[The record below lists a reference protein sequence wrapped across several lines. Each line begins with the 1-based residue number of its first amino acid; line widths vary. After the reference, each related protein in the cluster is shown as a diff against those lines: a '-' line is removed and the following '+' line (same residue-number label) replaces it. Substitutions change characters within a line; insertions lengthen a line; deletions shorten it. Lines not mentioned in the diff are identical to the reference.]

1 MNLKILNIVNGECR
15 MAIGLRYYSIRM
27 KLNDVIR
34 DNDTE
39 QTILENIRRCSK
51 LVGKYFKVVFWHEN
65 LTEKQCKDFVKRN
78 EKLLFEVNTKITKG
92 FNPAWFMINSMGEKS
107 KSRYKYEGDILE
119 GIVKYLEITNH
130 INKRDK
136 E

>member
-1 MNLKILNIVNGECR
+1 

-27 KLNDVIR
+27 KLNDVIK

-39 QTILENIRRCSK
+39 QIILENIRRCSK

-78 EKLLFEVNTKITKG
+78 NDILFEI
-92 FNPAWFMINSMGEKS
+92 I
-107 KSRYKYEGDILE
+107 
-119 GIVKYLEITNH
+119 EIG
-130 INKRDK
+130 
-136 E
+136 